1 MSMAKKTFDGEMAAP
16 APTLK
21 LLKTNYRVWSMT
33 MEVYLESH
41 DLWLAI
47 TGENI
52 LKKKDR
58 LALSAIISAVLED
71 ILMILDAK
79 KTAKENWEILW
90 QRNLGV
96 DRVIQSCN
104 QGMKRDF
111 ELLTMGKT
119 DSVVDFATKFTHIV
133 SDLRNLGETMDEKD
147 VVRHFLRATPSKFD
161 ALTLFLEQYGDLDK
175 VSLDEVIGSLTV
187 HEIRLRE

>member
-1 MSMAKKTFDGEMAAP
+1 MVSEHIVPLPKKNVMAKKTSDGEMAAP

-21 LLKTNYRVWSMT
+21 LSKMNYRVWLMT

-52 LKKKDR
+52 PKNKDW
-58 LALSAIISAVLED
+58 LALSAIISAIPKD

-79 KTAKENWEILW
+79 KMVKENWEILR

-96 DRVIQSCN
+96 DRVIQSHI
-104 QGMKRDF
+104 QGM
-111 ELLTMGKT
+111 
-119 DSVVDFATKFTHIV
+119 
-133 SDLRNLGETMDEKD
+133 
-147 VVRHFLRATPSKFD
+147 
-161 ALTLFLEQYGDLDK
+161 
-175 VSLDEVIGSLTV
+175 
-187 HEIRLRE
+187 